1 MKVMIKYTVISAL
14 DTALNMVNNTLRI
27 LAKILAKFEGTQP

>member
-27 LAKILAKFEGTQP
+27 LVKILVKVEGTQP